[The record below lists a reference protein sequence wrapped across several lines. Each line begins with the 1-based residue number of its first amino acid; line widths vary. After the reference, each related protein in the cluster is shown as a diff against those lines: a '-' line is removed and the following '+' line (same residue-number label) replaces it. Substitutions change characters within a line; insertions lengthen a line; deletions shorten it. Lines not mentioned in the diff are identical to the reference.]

1 MKKFFMCAILFTLTF
16 ATTMP
21 AFADRKLSAEEAQ
34 ALFSNK
40 TFDGYNEQ
48 TSGSYVV
55 YSAPDETHNHVDRN
69 GKRVAGKW
77 SINDAGKHCVV
88 LPFASTCADVVD
100 KGEGVHHKIDGNVH
114 THTLKN
120 FRAGDQR

>member
-1 MKKFFMCAILFTLTF
+1 MKKFFIPTIFFTLTF
-16 ATTMP
+16 IATMP

-48 TSGSYVV
+48 TSRSYVV
-55 YSAPDETHNHVDRN
+55 YSAPDGTYNLVFSN
-69 GKRVAGKW
+69 GKRVSGKW
-77 SINDAGKHCVV
+77 SINDAGKHCVEIPG
-88 LPFASTCADVVD
+88 LSTCMDVVD
-100 KGEGVHHKIDGNVH
+100 KGEGGYHKMDGNVH
-114 THTLKN
+114 RYTVKN